1 MTITGGSAL
10 PKDEIDR
17 MVKEAEAHAA
27 DDKKRRE
34 EAETRNTAEQKV
46 YMTEKFL
53 KDDGDKVSE
62 GTRNEVQ
69 TDIDAVKKALEG
81 DDIEAVKSAMTKL
94 DESSL
99 RVTRPRLRQTLR
111 RPAPA
116 RQMHHRAMTTSLT
129 LKSLMR
135 RTTTS
140 E

>member
-1 MTITGGSAL
+1 
-10 PKDEIDR
+10 

-99 RVTRPRLRQTLR
+99 KIGQEIYAAQQAEGDQAQAQADGPQAGAGQADASSSDDDVID
-111 RPAPA
+111 AEIVDEEDDD
-116 RQMHHRAMTTSLT
+116 
-129 LKSLMR
+129 K
-135 RTTTS
+135 
-140 E
+140 